1 MQVRRC
7 AVLYLEPREDVRFH
21 LEQLLQGGS
30 GLARHHRW
38 VALAPHL
45 QQEIELESEH
55 IDTLHRLPQEQWIDR
70 SELSA
75 ELPDALIDQWLT
87 QGLLISDPA
96 ADPAMRKH
104 ADADAQVRATGWHP
118 LYATAHIFG
127 RWRDVDSPSL
137 AESAGLVDLDELLRR
152 LGPPPPPTVDRG
164 EVNASIAL
172 PRSAPDALD
181 HWLER
186 RATCRNFDPQA
197 ALGLDEVA
205 RLLQRVFSAQFVHS
219 LRPGHEV
226 LRKTSPSGGCLHP
239 VETHLFARRVEG
251 LPAGLYHYRPVEH
264 SVSPI
269 AEMALEQLDRLIL
282 KGLAGQTWFANAAV
296 SVVLSC
302 RFDRHYWKYRHHA
315 KAYRAM
321 MFDAGH
327 LSQTLY
333 LSAADRCLGAYVTAA
348 INEQPL
354 EDALGLDALKE
365 GVIAMCGFGPRATQR
380 QEFDF
385 HDASLAPPAA

>member
-21 LEQLLQGGS
+21 LEQLLQGGT
-30 GLARHHRW
+30 GLSLHHRW

-45 QQEIELESEH
+45 QAEIELDAEH
-55 IDTLHRLPQEQWIDR
+55 IDSLVHLPQEEWTDR
-70 SELSA
+70 DQLSA
-75 ELPDALIDQWLT
+75 LLPNALIDQWLAL
-87 QGLLISDPA
+87 GLLISEPA
-96 ADPAMRKH
+96 ADEQTRTH
-104 ADADAQVRATGWHP
+104 AEADAQVRATGWHP
-118 LYATAHIFG
+118 LYAAAHIFG

-152 LGPPPPPTVDRG
+152 LGPPPPATIERG
-164 EVNASIAL
+164 EVERSIAL
-172 PRSAPDALD
+172 PRSEASALD
-181 HWLER
+181 DWLNR
-186 RATCRNFDPQA
+186 RATCRNFDSQA
-197 ALGLDEVA
+197 SLRLEEVA
-205 RLLQRVFSAQFVHS
+205 HLLQRVFAAQFVHT

-239 VETHLFARRVEG
+239 IETHLLARRVDG
-251 LPAGLYHYRPVEH
+251 LAPGLYHYRPVEH

-269 AEMALEQLDRLIL
+269 TEMTPEQIDTLTL

-321 MFDAGH
+321 MLDAGH

-333 LSAADRCLGAYVTAA
+333 LSAADRGLGAYVTAA

-354 EDALGLDALKE
+354 EDALGLDVLKE
-365 GVIAMCGFGPRATQR
+365 GVIAMCGFGPRAADR

-385 HDASLAPPAA
+385 ESEAGSTR